1 MFEKLTPQITVKHLI
16 RFFLIT
22 LVLGILTQIVGI
34 FLLANSVKVQQGN
47 VKSNQ
52 LISNAADMLLT
63 VSNYSPH
70 VVIASTFAG
79 DSKTVRLI
87 KIADA
92 SAQLLRQ
99 SGSVISGFSESKDFS
114 DFLSN
119 KNGAAQIQE
128 VSVIASPVITSI
140 LNLVQGSDGGET
152 IDQIF
157 GRSIRKPVR
166 LLKSVSELGRHAE
179 VLSGCGKKSR
189 FLVLLTSNAETRSI
203 GGLIGQYVTV
213 VSNCGDLE
221 IVRAGINTDLKDSG
235 ELNKNFKQFPGLYQ
249 SPIPEWI
256 NSNLIPDGIEVSQSW
271 IRAYEEQFDEILDG
285 VLVLDTLLLSEFAA
299 LQGGFSAADG
309 TKLSTSAEIDAYLR
323 NGMYFQFP
331 EDNILRKQHLL
342 EITEQLAESLNFS
355 TLTKTGMLPVLM
367 SAFGEDRI
375 LFALNSKLHT
385 QAVLEHLSW
394 SGKQSS
400 TIFIGVN
407 NLSGSKFD
415 FYSKYR
421 VQVNKCSDLNYS
433 IQFRVKNNALVN
445 LKYPEYVAR
454 RLDDYP
460 IDKIGVVNQFLFS
473 FDKSIVR
480 VTGEKTPAFSDYRVI
495 RGESNRDLI
504 SVIEFIEAQEKYEFS
519 IRLKSKKNL
528 AFRMWGQELKVSES
542 SSVPC
547 QVR

>member
-1 MFEKLTPQITVKHLI
+1 
-16 RFFLIT
+16 
-22 LVLGILTQIVGI
+22 
-34 FLLANSVKVQQGN
+34 
-47 VKSNQ
+47 
-52 LISNAADMLLT
+52 
-63 VSNYSPH
+63 
-70 VVIASTFAG
+70 
-79 DSKTVRLI
+79 
-87 KIADA
+87 
-92 SAQLLRQ
+92 
-99 SGSVISGFSESKDFS
+99 
-114 DFLSN
+114 
-119 KNGAAQIQE
+119 
-128 VSVIASPVITSI
+128 
-140 LNLVQGSDGGET
+140 
-152 IDQIF
+152 
-157 GRSIRKPVR
+157 
-166 LLKSVSELGRHAE
+166 
-179 VLSGCGKKSR
+179 
-189 FLVLLTSNAETRSI
+189 
-203 GGLIGQYVTV
+203 
-213 VSNCGDLE
+213 
-221 IVRAGINTDLKDSG
+221 
-235 ELNKNFKQFPGLYQ
+235 
-249 SPIPEWI
+249 
-256 NSNLIPDGIEVSQSW
+256 
-271 IRAYEEQFDEILDG
+271 
-285 VLVLDTLLLSEFAA
+285 
-299 LQGGFSAADG
+299 
-309 TKLSTSAEIDAYLR
+309 
-323 NGMYFQFP
+323 MYFQFP

-367 SAFGEDRI
+367 SALGEDRI
-375 LFALNSKLHT
+375 LFALNTKLHT

-407 NLSGSKFD
+407 NLSASKFD

-547 QVR
+547 QLR